1 MHKDSDGNWVADLDP
16 APGATPTPDAM
27 PGPPLP
33 LPTSTPAAALP
44 SAGATLDSAVP
55 PPPPSADPAGAGFA
69 LPSAVAPASTA
80 PTAAPGRSRRGGLKR
95 GLAVLGIAVVVIAIK
110 VFLFS
115 GAARIIS
122 VATTQTYHEPTTI
135 SGDAQST
142 NSSILATVNQLKDGI
157 ELPALQGG
165 HTEGA
170 GYTDAQ
176 GDLDYLFVLA
186 QDNANSDSARPG
198 VNMASLFGG
207 LEGTELSQ
215 STTSNFSGIN
225 LECATVTD
233 TTGTNAPL
241 NACDWYNNDAFGLF
255 VDYKSSSLSA
265 TQHLETSPLTTM
277 TK

>member
-1 MHKDSDGNWVADLDP
+1 MHKDADGNWVADLDP
-16 APGATPTPDAM
+16 APDATPTPA
-27 PGPPLP
+27 
-33 LPTSTPAAALP
+33 TALP
-44 SAGATLDSAVP
+44 PPGAAPDSALP

-69 LPSAVAPASTA
+69 LPAGVAPASTA
-80 PTAAPGRSRRGGLKR
+80 PTAAPRRSRRGGLKG
-95 GLAVLGIAVVVIAIK
+95 GLAVLGIAIVVLAVK

-115 GAARIIS
+115 GAARFIS

-142 NSSILATVNQLKDGI
+142 NSSILATVKQLKDGI

-176 GDLDYLFVLA
+176 GDLDFLFVLA
-186 QDNANSDSARPG
+186 QDNANGDSARPG

-207 LEGTELSQ
+207 LEGTEVSP
-215 STTSNFSGIN
+215 STTSNFNGIN

-241 NACDWYNNDAFGLF
+241 NACDWYNADAFGLF

-265 TQHLETSPLTTM
+265 TQQLETSLLRTM